1 MERRGIERRELF
13 KRAGVG
19 SAALASFPALAGAAW
34 AEDDDNG
41 GGRRR
46 FYFQAAS
53 GQAATIG
60 GGESILMS
68 GCGSFSKRSVRGG
81 GEFVHFD
88 GTGIP
93 SPDVIATG
101 SWRAT
106 RFLSFEEIGTFGV
119 AVAGVLEMEIRLI
132 PCEGPAVRGARLKIV
147 CNIGVAGLETEPFQ
161 QEGFTLTVPGLAP
174 FSPFTPPA
182 GLTLFTRPC
191 EDEGADDDEDE
202 EEEEDD

>member
-1 MERRGIERRELF
+1 MEHGGIERRELF

-19 SAALASFPALAGAAW
+19 SAALASFPALAGPAW
-34 AEDDDNG
+34 GQDDDD

-68 GCGSFSKRSVRGG
+68 GCGSFGARAVRGG

-88 GTGIP
+88 GRNIP
-93 SPDVIATG
+93 SPDFIATG

-119 AVAGVLEMEIRLI
+119 GVAGVLEMEIRLI
-132 PCEGPAVRGARLKIV
+132 PCEGLPVRGARLKIV

-174 FSPFTPPA
+174 FSPFTPPV
-182 GLTLFTRPC
+182 GLTFFTRPC
-191 EDEGADDDEDE
+191 EDEEADD
-202 EEEEDD
+202 EEEDD